1 MAWRVAWLTAACKPP
16 GQPLQTLVLLPR
28 PAQVEM
34 EPRPTAHAGVAAMV
48 VRPRGDEARTRTH
61 GVRQRGE
68 SGGGARSRLHARD
81 LAKVERENAELKR
94 KALLLKDVKQSTDT
108 THEPD
113 EEIHTK
119 QSPSDDEDSEV
130 DDNCP
135 SIAKDVA
142 ARASMAIP
150 QSPTREVSKMMTES
164 PKTNKDVLF
173 SPKKKPRSSR
183 N

>member
-1 MAWRVAWLTAACKPP
+1 MANVSMSPTTMQK
-16 GQPLQTLVLLPR
+16 QT
-28 PAQVEM
+28 
-34 EPRPTAHAGVAAMV
+34 
-48 VRPRGDEARTRTH
+48 
-61 GVRQRGE
+61 
-68 SGGGARSRLHARD
+68 D
-81 LAKVERENAELKR
+81 LAQAERRNAQLKK
-94 KALLLKDVKQSTDT
+94 KAVVLKDVKQSTDT

-119 QSPSDDEDSEV
+119 PSSDDEDSEV
-130 DDNCP
+130 DDNCA

-150 QSPTREVSKMMTES
+150 QSPTRKVSKMMTES

>member
-1 MAWRVAWLTAACKPP
+1 MANVSMSPTTMQK
-16 GQPLQTLVLLPR
+16 QT
-28 PAQVEM
+28 
-34 EPRPTAHAGVAAMV
+34 
-48 VRPRGDEARTRTH
+48 
-61 GVRQRGE
+61 
-68 SGGGARSRLHARD
+68 D
-81 LAKVERENAELKR
+81 LAQAERGNAQLKK
-94 KALLLKDVKQSTDT
+94 KAVLLKDVKQSTDT

-119 QSPSDDEDSEV
+119 QSSSDDEDSEV
-130 DDNCP
+130 DDNCA

-150 QSPTREVSKMMTES
+150 QSPTREVFKMMTES

-173 SPKKKPRSSR
+173 SPKKKPRNSR

>member
-1 MAWRVAWLTAACKPP
+1 MKK
-16 GQPLQTLVLLPR
+16 QTDS
-28 PAQVEM
+28 AQVE
-34 EPRPTAHAGVAAMV
+34 
-48 VRPRGDEARTRTH
+48 RGKE
-61 GVRQRGE
+61 QM
-68 SGGGARSRLHARD
+68 
-81 LAKVERENAELKR
+81 KR
-94 KALLLKDVKQSTDT
+94 KGLLIKDVKQSTDT

-119 QSPSDDEDSEV
+119 RASSDDEDSEV
-130 DDNCP
+130 DDNCA